1 MMLRRC
7 SLTGLVL
14 SCLSLLAVAVVAPGC
29 GSRPGYTAA
38 AALGGA
44 SVPAVSGPSK
54 PLVVDWKPDQRADL
68 EEVIHDGVAIVSWK
82 DDGLRL
88 LRTCTIQGNYGYI
101 GVQTKKEVVRLAS
114 SEEIAANLP
123 LGGLGIAGKLGGQL
137 QHGATLDIAYAIVG
151 KRRTTW
157 NSVSSKD
164 LAGDCS
170 GATHFVRA
178 VLVGAF
184 AMAIGDQTKT
194 AAAAAIFGV
203 GASGGTDDSKNL
215 TSADGRLEDC
225 EQAGADDPGPPKQ
238 CAAIVRL
245 ELEPVS
251 KGETRKP
258 AADSKAAQTIRSD
271 VTEGCPPGFV
281 LAAGSCK
288 RPSADLAYACSGND
302 PQECLQQCNK
312 GNAQSC
318 NRLGVAVL
326 RDGGEVAVARKAFA
340 RACDA
345 DDAEGCKN
353 LGLAL
358 GRDDSRGGLEAFS
371 KACLLGYADSCLAMG
386 EALAEANRYVMAA
399 RVYKRGCEA
408 GSYLACSKGAY
419 LYSAG
424 QGDAVPRDDALALQ
438 MFVRSC
444 NGGQAVDCGNA
455 GLKFEFGEA
464 VRADVHTAEALYQ
477 HACSLEDAECYRL
490 GMLDAVGADGLSK
503 NDERG
508 ETALELSCAQAT
520 DTGSLACVVGKALYH
535 AHARG
540 APDPKGLQQVAAS
553 MKAQCQSN
561 EPRACT
567 YIGIAQYGLGQKAL
581 AQKTL
586 ARACS
591 LNDALA
597 CQLKASL
604 R

>member
-1 MMLRRC
+1 MTRRPC
-7 SLTGLVL
+7 ARRRLACA
-14 SCLSLLAVAVVAPGC
+14 CLSLVAAAVAATGC
-29 GSRPGYTAA
+29 GSSLGYTGAG
-38 AALGGA
+38 ALGGVA
-44 SVPAVSGPSK
+44 VPAVSGPSK

-88 LRTCTIQGNYGYI
+88 LRTCTIQGNYGYV

-170 GATHFVRA
+170 GATHYVRA

-184 AMAIGDQTKT
+184 AMTVGDQTRT
-194 AAAAAIFGV
+194 AAAAEIFGM
-203 GASGGTDDSKNL
+203 GASGGSDDSKNVQ
-215 TSADGRLEDC
+215 SADGKLEDC
-225 EQAGADDPGPPKQ
+225 EQAGADDAGPPKQ

-245 ELEPVS
+245 ELEPVG
-251 KGETRKP
+251 KGEARRP
-258 AADSKAAQTIRSD
+258 AADAKGTQTIRSD
-271 VTEGCPPGFV
+271 TTDACPSGFV
-281 LAAGSCK
+281 MAAGTCK
-288 RPSADLAYACSGND
+288 RPSADVAYACSGDD
-302 PQECLQQCNK
+302 PQECMQQCTR

-326 RDGGEVAVARKAFA
+326 RQGGDAALARQAFA
-340 RACDA
+340 KACNA

-358 GRDDSRGGLEAFS
+358 GRDDGRLALEALS
-371 KACLLGYADSCLAMG
+371 KACLLGYADACLSMG
-386 EALAEANRYVMAA
+386 DALAEVHQLVKAA

-444 NGGQAVDCGNA
+444 HGGQAIDCGNA

-464 VRADVHTAEALYQ
+464 VRPDARMAEALYQ
-477 HACSLEDAECYRL
+477 HACSLEDAQCYRL

-503 NDERG
+503 NDDRAK
-508 ETALELSCAQAT
+508 TALALSCAQAT
-520 DTGSLACVVGKALYH
+520 DTGSLACVVGKALYR
-535 AHARG
+535 AGG
-540 APDPKGLQQVAAS
+540 APDARGLQQVAES
-553 MKAQCQSN
+553 MKPQCQSS

-567 YIGIAQYGLGQKAL
+567 YIGIAQYGIGQRAA
-581 AQKTL
+581 AQRTL
-586 ARACS
+586 AHACS
-591 LNDALA
+591 LRDALA
-597 CQLKASL
+597 CTLRTSL
-604 R
+604 P